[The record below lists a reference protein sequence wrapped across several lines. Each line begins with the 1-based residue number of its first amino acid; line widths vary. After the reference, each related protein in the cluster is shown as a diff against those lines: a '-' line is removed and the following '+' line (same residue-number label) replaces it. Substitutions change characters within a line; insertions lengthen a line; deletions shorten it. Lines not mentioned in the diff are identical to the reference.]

1 MKDILKVVFV
11 IIGTMIGAGFASGQ
25 EIWIF
30 FNRYGNLGILG
41 LILSISLSGFLI
53 YKVFNKLQKENLYTY
68 SQLLEKISGKGRLN
82 KIISIIISVFLLVS
96 FYIMIAGMSAYFYQE
111 FGLSTWF
118 YSIITSIFCYFTLK
132 RNIKGI
138 VAVNSF
144 LIPCLIIFI
153 LFLGL
158 KNFDFSLEYLNTQN
172 YSCSWNW
179 FISSILYASYNSILL
194 IPILIELKTYINT
207 KKKAVLASFLCTI
220 ILFLIALCLF
230 FLLLRNPAVYKFDLP
245 MVEIAKEFGAIY
257 AYFYGGV
264 IVAAIFTSA
273 ISAGYGFLQN
283 QVEKKEF
290 IKGDIEKRKRNYY
303 NKLLFAICILAPFVA
318 NLGFANLVNA
328 LYPVF
333 GVLGLIQIVFLVK

>member
-41 LILSISLSGFLI
+41 LIISISLSGLLI
-53 YKVFNKLQKENLYTY
+53 YKVFNKLQKENLHTY
-68 SQLLEKISGKGRLN
+68 LQLLEKISGKGKLN
-82 KIISIIISVFLLVS
+82 KIIPIIISVFLLVS
-96 FYIMIAGMSAYFYQE
+96 FYIMIAGMSANFYQE
-111 FGLSTWF
+111 FGLNIWL

-138 VAVNSF
+138 VVVNSF

-153 LFLGL
+153 LFLGV
-158 KNFDFSLEYLNTQN
+158 KNFDFSLEHN
-172 YSCSWNW
+172 YSHSWNW
-179 FISSILYASYNSILL
+179 IISSILYASYNSILL
-194 IPILIELKTYINT
+194 IRLLIELKTYHNT
-207 KKKAVLASFLCTI
+207 KKKAVLASVLCTI
-220 ILFLIALCLF
+220 IIFLIALCLF

-245 MVEIAKEFGAIY
+245 MIEIAKGFGAIY

-303 NKLLFAICILAPFVA
+303 NKLLFAICVSAPFIA